1 VRQFTLRRPAVTL
14 IELLAVIGILAILIG
29 LLLPAVVQVR
39 VAAERMKS
47 ANQIRQ
53 LQLATLQFCAD
64 MDDRLPSLAAGPQ
77 SVGPRWSLYQL
88 ILEEN
93 QFPRPLSDDF
103 HGFLYQN
110 AADPSFAAHPNKP
123 GNCSYV
129 VNALVFTDTARLAT
143 VAPDGLSNTIA
154 WTETYAR
161 CLKPNDGWGRSY
173 RWNYSDFCFQ
183 IGSAQVPVWEGDR
196 PGFADAGCGTVV
208 PQTIGNPPVTVAK
221 TWAPYQKNRLFQVAP
236 KPADCDPDVPNSAF
250 KHGLLVAY
258 LDGSVHTLRGSMSES
273 TFWSL
278 VTPNG
283 GEVNSDW

>member
-1 VRQFTLRRPAVTL
+1 MLHSTTRRLAVTL
-14 IELLAVIGILAILIG
+14 IELLVVFAILALMVG

-39 VAAERMKS
+39 ITAERMKS

-53 LQLATLQFCAD
+53 LQLATLQFSTEV
-64 MDDRLPSLAAGPQ
+64 DDRLPSLRAGPQ
-77 SVGPRWSLYQL
+77 SVYPRWSLYQI
-88 ILEEN
+88 ILEQN

-103 HGFLYQN
+103 RGYLYQN
-110 AADPSFAAHPNKP
+110 AADPSFAAYPNKP
-123 GNCSYV
+123 GNCSYI
-129 VNALVFTDTARLAT
+129 VNALVFTDTARLLS

-161 CLKPNDGWGRSY
+161 CLKPNDGWGRSF
-173 RWNYSDFCFQ
+173 RWNYSPICFQ
-183 IGSAQVPVWEGDR
+183 IGTAQFPVWEGER
-196 PGFADAGCGTVV
+196 PAFADAECGNVV
-208 PQTIGNPPVTVAK
+208 PQTVGNPPVTMAK
-221 TWAPYQKNRLFQVAP
+221 TWAPYQVNRLFQVAP

-250 KHGLLVAY
+250 KNGLMVAH